1 MNIYLRALV
10 VGLLCCG
17 ISVQA
22 QSAPALYGAFELGTA
37 QPQDWQTSPGA
48 ACQWLSEN
56 ARHGKRAVQAETS
69 TARPTWASRQISLD
83 GAIPQ
88 LVEGWIRRETGAA
101 WLEVR
106 RFDGQGRLL
115 DRFEGP
121 KVRSGHHWT
130 YTAIEIPP
138 FEPGKDAAGCS
149 VQIAFWVRGR
159 ASLDDVSVHNTA
171 SLGIMNSRFELPLDK
186 KGRVSFWNAEED
198 RTLLPGPCA
207 GSIGLVK
214 DLPGEGQT
222 SLEVKATERWFAV
235 SSIPYPAYDWTQ
247 SAVVQA
253 KISTSAAAE
262 VRLGVLWT
270 DAAQKTLRTDFGDAV
285 EASEWRT
292 ISAGPFP
299 APEGARQARPILAV
313 QAKTE
318 SSGQEVLA
326 RFDEVALDYQDRPVV
341 RPVVNQA
348 GYEVNAPKTAIVLA
362 NFQPKYSDKADFAL
376 VDDNGRAVCRGPLQ
390 SLGRM
395 RGAQDADWGWYFYK
409 AEFSSVIQPG
419 QYRIRAKAGKIQ
431 ADSSPFPIARDV
443 LFQTT
448 LPANTDFFFVQR
460 CGFEVPGWHA
470 PCHLDDAKLP
480 DGTHRDLTGGW
491 HSAGDYNKLN
501 YEYGDGGALYA
512 LINAYETQPAFFT
525 SFDRDKDGLCDILD
539 EAWWGAKFLAKVQIP
554 ETGGVLNHIE
564 QGPTRKIWMNWC
576 PPEKTTDNVVGTE
589 DDPIVT
595 KGPGNSPLA
604 IGGWARLAPWLKQRG
619 IENDYLERA
628 IRLWENATANGTAA
642 GSPLLLISS
651 IDLYHAVKD
660 ERFLS
665 YAQRSVDELLA
676 SGAAS
681 GQLPGGNGD
690 SGDLPAAALAY
701 FALRLTPDSRVPAIR
716 ERLKQHTPGFLAEAN
731 NPLGLMRQKNGP
743 EGYFFEPTS
752 TLGCNYMIACRAWSA
767 LLVYQVNHDAK
778 LLEYAL
784 NQLDFILGKN
794 TYDLCMMEGIGTSN
808 LPRYHHRYG
817 TIPGHETGAVRGAV
831 PNGFVRDIAANDRP
845 GADLSTGGRPYPSY
859 RTNEPWLIHN
869 VFEALAV
876 TALHDALAD

>member
-1 MNIYLRALV
+1 MNIYLRILV
-10 VGLLCCG
+10 AGLLCCG
-17 ISVQA
+17 SWVQA
-22 QSAPALYGAFELGTA
+22 QSAPALDGSFEQGAA
-37 QPQDWQTSPGA
+37 QPEDWQTSPGA
-48 ACQWLSEN
+48 ACRWLSEN
-56 ARHGKRAVQAETS
+56 ARSGKRAVQAETS
-69 TARPTWASRQISLD
+69 TARATWTSSRIPFDDTVPQI
-83 GAIPQ
+83 
-88 LVEGWIRRETGAA
+88 VEGWIRREAGTA

-106 RFDGQGRLL
+106 RFDGQGRSL
-115 DRFEGP
+115 DTLEGP
-121 KVRSGHHWT
+121 KVRSGHTWT
-130 YTAIEIPP
+130 YTAVEIPP
-138 FEPGKDAAGCS
+138 FGPETPMVGGS
-149 VQIAFWVRGR
+149 VQIAFWVKGR
-159 ASLDDVSVHNTA
+159 ASLDDVSIHNTA
-171 SLGIMNSRFELPLDK
+171 SLGIMNSGFESPLDK
-186 KGRVSFWNAEED
+186 KGRVPFWNAEED
-198 RTLLPGPCA
+198 QTLLEGPCA
-207 GSIGLVK
+207 GAISLAK
-214 DLPGEGQT
+214 DKPGEGQT
-222 SLEVKATERWFAV
+222 SLEVKAAGRWFAV
-235 SSIPYPAYDWTQ
+235 SSIPYPAWEWTQ
-247 SAVVQA
+247 GAVVQA
-253 KISTSAAAE
+253 KISTSVAAE
-262 VRLGVLWT
+262 VRLGVLWA
-270 DAAQKTLRTDFGDAV
+270 DAAQKTLRTDFGAAV

-292 ISAGPFP
+292 ISAGPFL
-299 APEGARQARPILAV
+299 APEGARQVRPVLAV
-313 QAKTE
+313 QAEAE

-326 RFDEVALDYQDRPVV
+326 RFDEVALDYQDKRMV

-348 GYEVNAPKTAIVLA
+348 GYEVNAPKTASVLA
-362 NFQPKYSDKADFAL
+362 NFQPKYSDKADFTL
-376 VDDNGRAVCRGPLQ
+376 VDTEGRAVCRGPLQ

-431 ADSSPFPIARDV
+431 AESSPFPIARDV
-443 LFQTT
+443 LFQST

-512 LINAYETQPAFFT
+512 LINAYEAQPAFFL

-564 QGPTRKIWMNWC
+564 QGPSRKIWMNWC
-576 PPEKTTDNVVGTE
+576 PPEKTTDNVAGTE

-604 IGGWARLAPWLKQRG
+604 IGGWARLAPWLTQRG

-651 IDLYHAVKD
+651 IDLYQATKD
-660 ERFLS
+660 ERFLN
-665 YAQRSVDELLA
+665 YAQRSVDEFLA
-676 SGAAS
+676 SGAAV

-701 FALRLTPDSRVPAIR
+701 FALLQVPDSRVPAIR

-767 LLVYQVNHDAK
+767 FLVYQVTHETK
-778 LLEYAL
+778 LLEYGL

-794 TYDLCMMEGIGTSN
+794 TYDLCMMEGIGTKN

-817 TIPGHETGAVRGAV
+817 TIPGHETGAVPGAV

-869 VFEALAV
+869 VLEALAV